1 MAIFSTDTTSDTM
14 SELAETGETVKITI
28 GSEGVKM
35 ADEQAEPDLFALS
48 LTGKKKKKKR
58 KAFQPV
64 VAEAEP
70 HVIEGARGTQSSE
83 VEAEPAPAE
92 AAPAPEAEAAPAPVP
107 DEGWQPYEYTAM
119 LELIYEKM
127 RKRESSGYARGGDGV
142 KRFVVRPPQVMR
154 LGTKK
159 SGFANFCETAESLGR
174 DQSHLQRFLEVELG
188 TTSRLDGA
196 EILVLKGKFGRG
208 EIEKVLRGYIRQY
221 VRCPTCEGHSTR
233 IERDRATRLNF
244 MVCNE
249 CSARASMAEVE
260 QGFRALTEK
269 RSRIRRREGK

>member
-1 MAIFSTDTTSDTM
+1 MDIFSTDTTSDTM
-14 SELAETGETVKITI
+14 SELAESETVAITI
-28 GSEGVKM
+28 GSNEVTIG
-35 ADEQAEPDLFALS
+35 DEQAEPDLFALS

-64 VAEAEP
+64 
-70 HVIEGARGTQSSE
+70 E
-83 VEAEPAPAE
+83 VEPEQVEEPEPVLKVEPEATP
-92 AAPAPEAEAAPAPVP
+92 AAPVSAPVP
-107 DEGWQPYEYTAM
+107 DGEWRPYEYTEM
-119 LELIYEKM
+119 LEMIYEKM
-127 RKRESSGYARGGDGV
+127 RKRGSGGIARGGDGV
-142 KRFVVRPPQVMR
+142 KRFVVRPPQVLR

-159 SGFANFCETAESLGR
+159 SGFANFGETAESLGR
-174 DQSHLQRFLEVELG
+174 DQSHLQRFLDVELG
-188 TTSRLDGA
+188 TTSQLDGA
-196 EILVLKGKFGRG
+196 GILVLKGKFGRG
-208 EIEKVLRGYIRQY
+208 EIEKVLRSYIRQY

-269 RSRIRRREGK
+269 RSRIRRKQNP